1 MMNMTELQE
10 LLGKH
15 IAAIDNSA
23 TMKAVDRQIELE
35 NSAAISNLAKN
46 MIANAKVML
55 QAEQLGTTVGGVIK

>member
-1 MMNMTELQE
+1 MMNMKELQE

-15 IAAIDNSA
+15 IEAIDNST
-23 TMKAVDRQIELE
+23 TMKPVDRQIELE
-35 NSAAISNLAKN
+35 NSAAISSLAKN